1 MPTPAKQRV
10 PAGMHTVTPHLV
22 VAGAAEAIEFY
33 KTAFNAVEQMRM
45 PAANGKL
52 IHACVKI
59 GDSNVMLV
67 DENPEWNIKGP
78 KVIGGTPVTIH
89 LAVEDAD
96 VIYNQ
101 ALAAGGTSIM
111 PPMDAFWGDRYGI
124 VADPFGHN
132 WSIAH
137 HQFDYTP
144 EEMKQNMEKA
154 CGQG

>member
-1 MPTPAKQRV
+1 MPTPAKKRV
-10 PAGMHTVTPHLV
+10 PDNMHTVTPHIV
-22 VAGAAEAIEFY
+22 VAGAAAAIEFY
-33 KTAFNAVEQMRM
+33 KKAFNAVEQMRL
-45 PAANGKL
+45 PAADGKL
-52 IHACVKI
+52 MHACVRI

-67 DENPEWNIKGP
+67 DENPDWNIKGP
-78 KVIGGTPVTIH
+78 KAIGGTPVTIH
-89 LAVEDAD
+89 LCVEDAD

-101 ALAAGGTSIM
+101 ALAAGGTSVM

-144 EEMKQNMEKA
+144 EEIQQNMAKM
-154 CGQG
+154 CGPG